1 MNEEFLAAPLVMR
14 PTRIYNYTQ
23 LIACLKAKQQRLS
36 RYKTSVQ
43 ATHLKNILRPKQYQF
58 DVEDVVN
65 GFLHEK
71 LRSRQK
77 EHEKSVER
85 IFTQCV
91 KRYIKEMKR
100 ENDLFVVGSSKISGK
115 IKILE
120 EVFDKDAEDKEGIQ
134 MSEMGGKS
142 KYFDD
147 AFLFDMYMFLKQSK
161 PSGNFDQE
169 IGFLGNEYL
178 RYVER
183 FLKENADKIK
193 EPLRGNEDK
202 ISAFT
207 KLRYSKEEYGLEVY
221 EGRYMFAEL
230 YTLFRCGLLDSVKNL
245 LERFHV
251 FFEHISHR
259 FKTSFGNWMSARS
272 RPAVPVKIGG
282 TDDLFK
288 AFLLGLMDERNRRM
302 DERIIGSIEDFVW
315 MYLISINEEGSASEV
330 LKMFRNYQNPKGLFL
345 AYVMLKDYDRAM
357 SLMFKG
363 DFLIIPSYFI
373 MKALCP
379 RCTNKKVFVDFVFL
393 AASRFT
399 STQKKVELISSL
411 KPAIEGYYEIVPEM
425 IVKMGLYD
433 VLGIDSGACLYLDKK
448 VNQKVIEILKGK
460 NEKKKLIKLYYLID
474 DETLVVDLINEAIT
488 EAILSDTDIDEY
500 LEIIEY
506 YERVECTKQ
515 TRVMTA
521 LKSFYS
527 FKKNPETST
536 LGATPLLD
544 PGFDLTDFKYVVEKI
559 FKLACDVV
567 EKVGD
572 NEMARTLFKL
582 CGVLGLGDEMSSY
595 ANRHLVLLI

>member
-1 MNEEFLAAPLVMR
+1 MNEEFLVAPLVMK

-23 LIACLKAKQQRLS
+23 LIACLKAKQKKLAK
-36 RYKTSVQ
+36 YK
-43 ATHLKNILRPKQYQF
+43 ATIQPTPLKNVLRPKQCRF

-65 GFLHEK
+65 GFLHER
-71 LRSRQK
+71 LRSKQR
-77 EHEKSVER
+77 EHEKSVGKV
-85 IFTQCV
+85 FSQCV
-91 KRYIKEMKR
+91 KKHIKELKR

-115 IKILE
+115 VKVLE
-120 EVFDKDAEDKEGIQ
+120 EVFDKDADDKEGVLV
-134 MSEMGGKS
+134 SRMGEKS

-147 AFLFDMYMFLKQSK
+147 AFLFDMYMFLKHSR
-161 PSGNFDQE
+161 PSDSFDQE
-169 IGFLGNEYL
+169 IKFLGDEYL

-202 ISAFT
+202 ISVFT

-230 YTLFRCGLLDSVKNL
+230 YTLFRCGLLDSVRNL

-259 FKTSFGNWMSARS
+259 FKTSFGNWMSTKS
-272 RPAVPVKIGG
+272 RPTVPVKIGG
-282 TDDLFK
+282 ADDLFK

-315 MYLISINEEGSASEV
+315 VYLISMNEGGSASEV

-345 AYVMLKDYDRAM
+345 AYVMLKDYDKAM

-363 DFLIIPSYFI
+363 DFPIIPSYFI

-393 AASRFT
+393 AASRFS

-411 KPAIEGYYEIVPEM
+411 KATIEGYYDIVPEM
-425 IVKMGLYD
+425 IVKMELYD

-506 YERVECTKQ
+506 YEKVESTKQ
-515 TRVMTA
+515 TRVMAA
-521 LKSFYS
+521 LKSFYL
-527 FKKNPETST
+527 FKKSPSSST

-544 PGFDLTDFKYVVEKI
+544 PDFDLSSFKYVVEKI
-559 FKLACDVV
+559 FKSACDVV

-582 CGVLGLGDEMSSY
+582 CGVLGLGEEMSGY

>member
-1 MNEEFLAAPLVMR
+1 MNEELPVAPLVMK

-23 LIACLKAKQQRLS
+23 LIACLKAKQQKLS
-36 RYKTSVQ
+36 RYKASIPPSPF
-43 ATHLKNILRPKQYQF
+43 KGILGPKQCQF
-58 DVEDVVN
+58 DVEDIVN

-71 LRSRQK
+71 LRARQR
-77 EHEKSVER
+77 EHEKSMDKM
-85 IFTQCV
+85 FSQCV
-91 KRYIKEMKR
+91 RRHIKELKR
-100 ENDLFVVGSSKISGK
+100 ENDLFVVGNSKIGGR
-115 IKILE
+115 IKALE
-120 EVFDKDAEDKEGIQ
+120 DVFDKDFEDKEGANIA
-134 MSEMGGKS
+134 EMEGKG
-142 KYFDD
+142 KFFDD
-147 AFLFDMYMFLKQSK
+147 AFLLDMYMFLKRLK
-161 PSGNFDQE
+161 PSDSFDQE
-169 IGFLGNEYL
+169 IKFLGDEYL

-193 EPLRGNEDK
+193 EPLWGEEDK
-202 ISAFT
+202 ISVFT

-230 YTLFRCGLLDSVKNL
+230 YTLFRCGLLDSAKGL

-259 FKTSFGNWMSARS
+259 FKTSFGSWITTRTK
-272 RPAVPVKIGG
+272 PAVPVKIGG
-282 TDDLFK
+282 SDDLFK
-288 AFLLGLMDERNRRM
+288 AFLLGLMDEKSRRM

-315 MYLISINEEGSASEV
+315 MNLISINEGRSASEI

-345 AYVMLKDYDRAM
+345 AYVMLKDYDKAM

-363 DFLIIPSYFI
+363 DFSIIPSYFI

-379 RCTNKKVFVDFVFL
+379 RCKNKKVFVDFVFL
-393 AASRFT
+393 AASRFS
-399 STQKKVELISSL
+399 STTRKVEIISSL
-411 KPAIEGYYEIVPEM
+411 KSVIEGYYEIVPEM

-474 DETLVVDLINEAIT
+474 DETLVVDLINEAVT

-506 YERVECTKQ
+506 YERVECTRQ
-515 TRVMTA
+515 TRMMSA
-521 LKSFYS
+521 LKSFYL
-527 FKKNPETST
+527 FKRNPSPST
-536 LGATPLLD
+536 LGETPLLD
-544 PGFDLTDFKYVVEKI
+544 SDFDLTNFRYVVEKI
-559 FKLACDVV
+559 FKPACDIV
-567 EKVGD
+567 EKMGD

>member
-1 MNEEFLAAPLVMR
+1 MNEEFLVAPLVMK

-36 RYKTSVQ
+36 RYKVSIQPTR
-43 ATHLKNILRPKQYQF
+43 LKNILRPKQYQF

-77 EHEKSVER
+77 EHEKCVEKM
-85 IFTQCV
+85 FAQDV
-91 KRYIKEMKR
+91 KKYIKEMKR
-100 ENDLFVVGSSKISGK
+100 ENDLFVVGSSKVSGK

-120 EVFDKDAEDKEGIQ
+120 EVFDKDVEEKEGIQ
-134 MSEMGGKS
+134 MSEVGGKN

-161 PSGNFDQE
+161 PSDNFDQE
-169 IGFLGNEYL
+169 IRFLGNEYL

-259 FKTSFGNWMSARS
+259 FKTSFGNWIATKS
-272 RPAVPVKIGG
+272 RPAVPIKIGG

-302 DERIIGSIEDFVW
+302 DEWIIGSIEDFVW
-315 MYLISINEEGSASEV
+315 MCLISINGEGSVSEV

-345 AYVMLKDYDRAM
+345 AYVMLKDYDKAM
-357 SLMFKG
+357 SLIFKG

-411 KPAIEGYYEIVPEM
+411 KPTIEGYYEIVPEM

-433 VLGIDSGACLYLDKK
+433 VLGIDSGTCLYLDKK

-474 DETLVVDLINEAIT
+474 DEALVVNLINEAIT

-506 YERVECTKQ
+506 YEKVECTKQ

-521 LKSFYS
+521 LKSFYL
-527 FKKNPETST
+527 FKKNPGTST

>member
-1 MNEEFLAAPLVMR
+1 MNEEFLAAPLVMK

-23 LIACLKAKQQRLS
+23 LIACLKAKQQKLS
-36 RYKTSVQ
+36 KYKASIQPTPLRNV
-43 ATHLKNILRPKQYQF
+43 LKPKQCRF
-58 DVEDVVN
+58 EVEDTVN

-71 LRSRQK
+71 LRSRQR
-77 EHEKSVER
+77 EHEKSVGR
-85 IFTQCV
+85 VFSQSV
-91 KRYIKEMKR
+91 KRHIKELKR

-115 IKILE
+115 VKILE
-120 EVFDKDAEDKEGIQ
+120 EVFDKEPEDKEGGRA
-134 MSEMGGKS
+134 SEMAAKS

-147 AFLFDMYMFLKQSK
+147 AFLFDMYMFLSRQQ
-161 PSGNFDQE
+161 PSEGFEQE
-169 IGFLGNEYL
+169 IKFLGDEYF

-193 EPLRGNEDK
+193 TPLRGDEEK

-207 KLRYSKEEYGLEVY
+207 RLRYNREEYGLEVY

-230 YTLFRCGLLDSVKNL
+230 YTLFRCGLIDSVKGL
-245 LERFHV
+245 LEKFHV

-259 FKTSFGNWMSARS
+259 FKASFGGWLVTKTK
-272 RPAVPVKIGG
+272 PAVPVKIGG
-282 TDDLFK
+282 CDDLFK
-288 AFLLGLMDERNRRM
+288 AFLLGLMDESSRRT
-302 DERIIGSIEDFVW
+302 DERIIGSIEDFLW
-315 MYLISINEEGSASEV
+315 MHLISISGRESAGAI
-330 LKMFRNYQNPKGLFL
+330 LKMFRNYQNAKGLFL
-345 AYVMLKDYDRAM
+345 AYVMLKDYDGAM

-363 DFLIIPSYFI
+363 DFQIIPSYFI

-399 STQKKVELISSL
+399 STQRKVELISSL
-411 KPAIEGYYEIVPEM
+411 KPTIEGYYEVVPEM
-425 IVKMGLYD
+425 VIKMGMYD
-433 VLGIDSGACLYLDKK
+433 VLGIESGAFLYLDKK
-448 VNQKVIEILKGK
+448 INQRVVEILKGK

-474 DETLVVDLINEAIT
+474 DEALVVNLINEAIT

-506 YERVECTKQ
+506 YERMECTKQ
-515 TRVMTA
+515 IRTMSA
-521 LKSFYS
+521 LKRFYL
-527 FKKNPETST
+527 FKRDPQPST
-536 LGATPLLD
+536 LAATPLLD
-544 PGFDLTDFKYVVEKI
+544 PDFDLGNFRYVIEKI
-559 FKLACDVV
+559 FKSACDVV
-567 EKVGD
+567 EKAGD